1 MEIQQLSIFIENKSG
16 RLSAV
21 TKALGEHNI
30 NIRAMSASDTID
42 YGILRLV
49 VDQPVLALEKVKEA
63 GFTASLTKAIAIGI
77 SDQPAA
83 LNHAMEVIRDNDLSV
98 EYLYAFTNQQHMAY
112 VILRLNDNKKAI
124 RVLNENGVRV
134 ISQEE
139 LCAI

>member
-21 TKALGEHNI
+21 TKELGEHNI

-139 LCAI
+139 LCAV

>member
-1 MEIQQLSIFIENKSG
+1 
-16 RLSAV
+16 
-21 TKALGEHNI
+21 
-30 NIRAMSASDTID
+30 MSASDTID

-139 LCAI
+139 LCAV